1 LRSYLEYVVFRIIA
15 LSGYLPP
22 RAGYRLAGWCGRL
35 TYRLMPNLRRDLTSN
50 TGRVLG
56 PEATEKQ
63 VQAVVRRQCTYVV
76 KNLYDLF
83 RLGRLTNE
91 DVEKVTRVEGREHL
105 FEELANGRGVIAISA
120 HIGSSETV
128 AQIPS
133 VFGVP
138 LTGMVL
144 KTGSERRFRFT
155 HSLRRS
161 HGLNLVPTDQS
172 PIALF
177 RALKRNEIV
186 ALPCD
191 QDLTGNGR
199 EVAFFGARTRLP
211 DGPLR
216 IAYRTGVSVLPVFA
230 LRLPDDTFLLEFEPP
245 LALPHTD
252 DREADL
258 DAGMALVVSVL
269 ERRIRAHPEQWLVT
283 GRVWPEE
290 QNYVHD

>member
-1 LRSYLEYVVFRIIA
+1 MRAYLEYITFRIVA
-15 LSGYLPP
+15 LSGRLPP
-22 RAGYRLAGWCGRL
+22 RAGYWLAGRVGRL
-35 TYRLMPNLRRDLTSN
+35 VYRLMPNLRRDLAFN
-50 TGRVLG
+50 LRHVLG
-56 PEATEKQ
+56 PEATVAQ
-63 VQAVVRRQCTYVV
+63 VEAVVWRQCVYVV

-83 RLGRLTNE
+83 RLGRLSKE
-91 DVEKVTRVEGREHL
+91 EVARVTRVEGRELL
-105 FEELANGRGVIAISA
+105 FDELAVGRGVIAITA
-120 HIGSSETV
+120 HLGSTEVVGQMPT
-128 AQIPS
+128 

-138 LTGMVL
+138 LTGMAL
-144 KTGSERRFRFT
+144 RTKPEWRFQFNLR
-155 HSLRRS
+155 LRRS

-172 PIALF
+172 PIVLF

-199 EVAFFGARTRLP
+199 TVMFFGSETRLP

-216 IAYRTGVSVLPVFA
+216 IAYRTGANVLPVFA
-230 LRLPDDTFLLEFEPP
+230 LRLPDDTFLLEFELP
-245 LALPHTD
+245 LQLPDTG

-258 DAGMALVVSVL
+258 DAGIRMVASLL

-290 QNYVHD
+290 

>member
-1 LRSYLEYVVFRIIA
+1 VRAYLEYITFRIVA
-15 LSGYLPP
+15 LSGRLPP
-22 RAGYRLAGWCGRL
+22 RVGYWLTGGVGRL
-35 TYRLMPNLRRDLTSN
+35 VYRLMPNLRRDLVFN
-50 TGRVLG
+50 LRHVLG
-56 PEATEKQ
+56 PEATAAQ
-63 VQAVVRRQCTYVV
+63 LGAVVQQQCVYVV

-83 RLGRLTNE
+83 RLGRLSKE
-91 DVEKVTRVEGREHL
+91 EVARVTRVEGRERL
-105 FEELANGRGVIAISA
+105 FDELAAGRGVIAITA
-120 HIGSSETV
+120 HLGSTEVVGQMPT
-128 AQIPS
+128 

-138 LTGMVL
+138 LTGMAL
-144 KTGSERRFRFT
+144 RTKPEWRFQFNLR
-155 HSLRRS
+155 LRRS

-172 PIALF
+172 PIVLF

-199 EVAFFGARTRLP
+199 TVIFFGSETRLP

-216 IAYRTGVSVLPVFA
+216 IAYRTGANVLPVFA

-245 LALPHTD
+245 LQLPDTG

-258 DAGMALVVSVL
+258 DAGIRMVASLM

-290 QNYVHD
+290 